1 MFKGI
6 GHIAFAVSNLEK
18 SLEFYE
24 KILGFKI
31 FFNLERDGKI
41 FLVYLKISEDQY
53 LELFPQKEIS
63 QAENQN
69 FMHIC
74 LITDDIFDTV
84 RKIKDKGWQIDVE
97 PILGVDGNYQA
108 WIEDPDGNRI
118 EIMQIL
124 PDSLEKRGKNLC

>member
-24 KILGFKI
+24 KILGFKRL
-31 FFNLERDGKI
+31 FNLERDGKI
-41 FLVYLKISEDQY
+41 FLVYLKITEDQY

-63 QAENQN
+63 QRENQN
-69 FMHIC
+69 FMHLC
-74 LITDDIFDTV
+74 FITDDIFNTV
-84 RKIKDKGWQIDVE
+84 KKIKDRGWEIDGD
-97 PILGVDGNYQA
+97 PILGPDGNYQA
-108 WIEDPDGNRI
+108 WIEDPDGNKI

-124 PDSLEKRGKNLC
+124 PDSLQKRSKDLC